1 MSISPIAEAIKIPE
15 DKASLLSALMRLSS
29 KAPID
34 MITRLSLK
42 DTEFCE
48 RILDILF
55 KKRRPTS
62 ITEAIIHDSVRSLGL
77 ERVRCLFLCHS
88 ISNAFSS
95 VRLENFDVGYFW
107 TSCFR
112 RGFVAFII
120 AEKIE
125 YVDPYEAFLAGFL
138 SDIGTLLLGARFP
151 NLSVHFKNTRSRPAE
166 LRAHIEKILTGV
178 SHNEEVKDS
187 GITKLIPP
195 RVIQAIVNHL
205 EPYYEDNRQSHL
217 TCIVSVSVAIADIA
231 QASPKEYTLNFAE
244 RTISLLPQD
253 LDLNEI
259 FTEAE
264 IRANTLSKDLGY
276 EMPPPLDFDSI
287 LTPASIV
294 IANVDDPYANLFQ
307 FSVEKILNN
316 KIGFLKKL
324 EEKLNEDREEPFS
337 LILIDLDGFAKVN
350 NAYGLP
356 TADGLLDHLTQQ
368 IFESM
373 RTLDQVARINADQF
387 GMILPKTQAMG
398 AKVVA
403 ERIRSVV
410 KASAIAMGTV
420 RPNCTASVGGLTI
433 KSEDQ
438 RINHLEV
445 WDSLLELLKQAK
457 NTGRNRIIWEK
468 KADDS

>member
-1 MSISPIAEAIKIPE
+1 MSISPIAEAIKIPD
-15 DKASLLSALMRLSS
+15 DKASLLSALMRLSA

-34 MITRLSLK
+34 MITRLALK
-42 DTEFCE
+42 DAEFCE

-55 KKRRPTS
+55 QNRRPSS

-77 ERVRCLFLCHS
+77 ERVRCLFICHS
-88 ISNAFSS
+88 ISSAFSS

-112 RGFVAFII
+112 RAFAAFAI
-120 AEKIE
+120 AEKID
-125 YVDPYEAFLAGFL
+125 YPDPYEAFLAGFL

-151 NLSVHFKNTRSRPAE
+151 NLCVHFKNTRSRPAE

-178 SHNEEVKDS
+178 SHDEEVEHS

-205 EPYYEDNRQSHL
+205 KPYYEDDRQSHL
-217 TCIVSVSVAIADIA
+217 TCIVSVSVAVADIA

-244 RTISLLPQD
+244 RTLSLFPQT

-259 FTEAE
+259 FTSSE

-276 EMPPPLDFDSI
+276 EIPAPLSFDSI
-287 LTPASIV
+287 LTPASV
-294 IANVDDPYANLFQ
+294 VMAHVDDPYANLFQ
-307 FSVEKILNN
+307 FSVEKVLDN
-316 KIGFLKKL
+316 KVGFLKKID
-324 EEKLNEDREEPFS
+324 ERLNEDRDEPFS

-350 NAYGLP
+350 HAYGLP
-356 TADGLLDHLTQQ
+356 TADGLLDHLTRQ

-433 KSEDQ
+433 RPQDQ
-438 RINHLEV
+438 RTNHIEI

-457 NTGRNRIIWEK
+457 NTGRNRIVWK
-468 KADDS
+468 KKVGDS